1 MSFWINLS
9 AVARVC
15 VVGLLVGAGLPAL
28 FAIGLRAL
36 APAGAGDGDL
46 PGSHAQGRLPPRRVA
61 SIALA
66 VVCFLIILVCAA
78 CGITVL
84 VRG

>member
-1 MSFWINLS
+1 MSSWINLS

-36 APAGAGDGDL
+36 APAGAGDGDF
-46 PGSHAQGRLPPRRVA
+46 PGAQAQGRLPRRRVA
-61 SIALA
+61 GIALA
-66 VVCFLIILVCAA
+66 GVCLVVILICVAS
-78 CGITVL
+78 GIVLL